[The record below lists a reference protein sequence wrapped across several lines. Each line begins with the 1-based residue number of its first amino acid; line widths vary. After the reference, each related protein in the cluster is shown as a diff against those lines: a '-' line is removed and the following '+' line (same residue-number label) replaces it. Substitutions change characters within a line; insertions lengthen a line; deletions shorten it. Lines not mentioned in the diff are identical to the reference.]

1 MRKCFCAIVIIL
13 TALITPLCLGDGNST
28 RSKRQGLGIALPSRE
43 QKKQLASQ
51 LFGGIANAA
60 GAFVGSAISNS
71 QGAQKN
77 RPNGQNQGVSQ
88 QSFFQP
94 PGRPFQSPGRPFQP
108 PGRPFIF
115 NQQRP
120 AFNQLFQP
128 QPQPAIFP
136 EQQTI
141 NQQPAQLVQTAR
153 PAVIPTQ
160 QTFVATTQQPVFFNQ
175 QPAQLVQT
183 ARPEITQKP
192 FSQNQQSEKLEG
204 EKYLIQRLNECG
216 SPKVTTTRISGGAEA
231 TKGAWPWMAALR
243 YVDGDDNL
251 KTFCGG
257 TLITNRRVLTAA
269 HCLPGPTGYEILKVR
284 LGDHDLESEA
294 DDRNVVERFVAK
306 WIKHESYDSKTS
318 ANDIGVLILDREVPF
333 TDFVMPVCLPV
344 TPTTKNSN
352 FLNKISYV
360 AGWGA
365 KDFAGLT
372 SNTLQEARIRVYSQA
387 QCKNAYTGIRN
398 TKIDKTVICAGVPSG
413 RQDAC
418 QGDSGGPLMTPVGG
432 KFYLIGIVSKGLAC
446 GTPNVPGI
454 YTRVTTF
461 MDWITNEIN

>member
-333 TDFVMPVCLPV
+333 TGENYFLPREV
-344 TPTTKNSN
+344 
-352 FLNKISYV
+352 
-360 AGWGA
+360 
-365 KDFAGLT
+365 
-372 SNTLQEARIRVYSQA
+372 
-387 QCKNAYTGIRN
+387 
-398 TKIDKTVICAGVPSG
+398 
-413 RQDAC
+413 
-418 QGDSGGPLMTPVGG
+418 
-432 KFYLIGIVSKGLAC
+432 FYLSFIGLLFS
-446 GTPNVPGI
+446 
-454 YTRVTTF
+454 
-461 MDWITNEIN
+461 ITLRYFLKTYKQ